1 MNTRSTRR
9 STVSAKSK
17 PKPTPPP
24 KTAATTRLTRRQQKV
39 AESQPQEE
47 VMVAQEVD
55 HVDNV
60 DSTFEHQTEEVI
72 GVEYKTIDDQEVDT
86 HEEQV
91 VEEQPQQ
98 EVYEEGEVHQELVEE
113 VTQHH
118 VVVTDGH
125 LLDNNQIIIGQIEMT
140 ANDTMNQ
147 SLDQMPADLSE
158 WWTRELNQVDGKI
171 DFVCKWLL
179 CSFRTQSECSI
190 RKHVVKHQKP
200 YQCSFAGC
208 GQRFKETTD
217 LLEHFSAT
225 HMDTNAFKCTFADCN
240 ERFRDI
246 KALTAHRVTHVSHTT
261 QLIKANKDYKPPVRV
276 VQQQQQPQ
284 TQIQTQTIDLQ
295 QIFGH
300 AFDNTVIE
308 LD

>member
-1 MNTRSTRR
+1 MNTRSTKR

-147 SLDQMPADLSE
+147 SLDHMPADLSE

-276 VQQQQQPQ
+276 VQQQPQ

-308 LD
+308 LN